1 MNLHPSL
8 PSMKKAKG
16 HGYLAPEIADV
27 SQIALCSFPQH
38 TRMLHVRLNMYLYLL
53 YHELTPFMKANI
65 SYMEHACRIG
75 KEPLL

>member
-8 PSMKKAKG
+8 HSMKKTKE

-27 SQIALCSFPQH
+27 SQIVLCSFPQH
-38 TRMLHVRLNMYLYLL
+38 TRMLHVRNMYLHIL
-53 YHELTPFMKANI
+53 YHELKPFMKANI

-75 KEPLL
+75 KETLL